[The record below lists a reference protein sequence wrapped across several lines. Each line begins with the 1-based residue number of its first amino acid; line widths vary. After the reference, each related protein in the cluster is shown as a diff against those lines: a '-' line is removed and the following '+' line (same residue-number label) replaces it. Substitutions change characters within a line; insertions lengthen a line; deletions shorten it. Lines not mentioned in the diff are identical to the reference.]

1 MEKIDHNAHS
11 VYLMYYHLI
20 MVVKYRRK
28 VINDPISER
37 AKEIWEYI
45 APRYGIVLEEW
56 NHDIDHVHVMFR
68 AQPKTELSKFIN
80 AYKSASS
87 RLLKKE
93 YPEIRE
99 KLWKEAFW
107 SQSFCLLTAGG
118 APVEVIRQY
127 IETQGE
133 KSIEHSISFPDLSN
147 RRTEDT
153 PWKTFGCC
161 RFLYNQM
168 LNDKIREYK
177 KTKKLLKIHQPC
189 IKRSIHF

>member
-1 MEKIDHNAHS
+1 MKKIDHNAHS

-28 VINDPISER
+28 VIDNPISER
-37 AKEIWEYI
+37 AKEIWEHI

-68 AQPKTELSKFIN
+68 AQPRTELSKFIN

-87 RLLKKE
+87 RLFKKE

-99 KLWKEAFW
+99 KLLKARE
-107 SQSFCLLTAGG
+107 
-118 APVEVIRQY
+118 R
-127 IETQGE
+127 
-133 KSIEHSISFPDLSN
+133 KSIEHSISFPNLSD

-153 PWKTFGCC
+153 SGQNIW
-161 RFLYNQM
+161 
-168 LNDKIREYK
+168 
-177 KTKKLLKIHQPC
+177 LLSFPVQ
-189 IKRSIHF
+189 SNA

>member
-1 MEKIDHNAHS
+1 MNCKKQKERLFGSEIHGIIESVDKIIIQKRTGFMENMDHNAHS

-37 AKEIWEYI
+37 AKEIWGYI

-127 IETQGE
+127 IENQGE
-133 KSIEHSISFPDLSN
+133 KKN
-147 RRTEDT
+147 
-153 PWKTFGCC
+153 
-161 RFLYNQM
+161 
-168 LNDKIREYK
+168 
-177 KTKKLLKIHQPC
+177 
-189 IKRSIHF
+189 

>member
-1 MEKIDHNAHS
+1 MKNMDHNAHS

-37 AKEIWEYI
+37 AKEIWGYI

-107 SQSFCLLTAGG
+107 SQSFCLFDG
-118 APVEVIRQY
+118 
-127 IETQGE
+127 
-133 KSIEHSISFPDLSN
+133 
-147 RRTEDT
+147 RRGTSRSD
-153 PWKTFGCC
+153 P
-161 RFLYNQM
+161 
-168 LNDKIREYK
+168 
-177 KTKKLLKIHQPC
+177 
-189 IKRSIHF
+189 SIHRNPGREKELNIAYRFRIYPTEEQKILLEDVKEYTSHV

>member
-1 MEKIDHNAHS
+1 MQKNRKEHLFCNAIHGIIESVDKVKDQKRTVFMEKIDHNAHS

-37 AKEIWEYI
+37 AKEIWEHI

-80 AYKSASS
+80 AYKKCQQQAAE
-87 RLLKKE
+87 KKS
-93 YPEIRE
+93 IRKSGK

-133 KSIEHSISFPDLSN
+133 KKH
-147 RRTEDT
+147 
-153 PWKTFGCC
+153 
-161 RFLYNQM
+161 
-168 LNDKIREYK
+168 
-177 KTKKLLKIHQPC
+177 
-189 IKRSIHF
+189 

>member
-1 MEKIDHNAHS
+1 MKLLFKKRTGFIENIDHNAHS
-11 VYLMYYHLI
+11 VYLMDYHLI

-37 AKEIWEYI
+37 AREIWENI

-133 KSIEHSISFPDLSN
+133 KKH
-147 RRTEDT
+147 
-153 PWKTFGCC
+153 
-161 RFLYNQM
+161 
-168 LNDKIREYK
+168 
-177 KTKKLLKIHQPC
+177 
-189 IKRSIHF
+189 